1 MLTRLGNMGNNRVRV
16 LLSDAVPPLNESAQ
30 QVIRRFGVFEL
41 DLRAGELRRHGHK
54 IKLQEQPFQVLSLL
68 LEKPGEVITREEL
81 RNRLWPADTFV
92 DFDHSLNAAIR
103 RLRDALGDSADN
115 PTFVETV
122 ARRGYRFLAPVSL
135 GAVNGNGIQAAVAA
149 PVPLPGSRRSQ
160 RWWILASLSV
170 LILVGLSIAIAVF
183 FMPHPAAPPRISRL
197 TANPADDPVRAAAIS
212 HDGRYLAFS
221 DETGFFL
228 RQIETGETHSLSLPK
243 GLTATSISWF
253 PDSVHMIVALSG
265 EHRDST
271 SLWQISS
278 LGGQPRK
285 LLDDASLPAVSPNGQ
300 LLAFIAGRAL
310 HQRISLA
317 AIDGTEPRQLV
328 GEDGDLFGG
337 VVWSPN
343 GQQLAYTTAKFA
355 YGHGVKAVINVIDI
369 RVSTAGS
376 TVRPTTVL
384 SRDGLQGPMG
394 WAPDGRLIYS
404 VAEARPRQM
413 DSNLFCS
420 RIDRQNRLEGPTV
433 RLTNDQGSVFSVS
446 VSGDSKRIIYTKGI
460 PEPDVYI
467 ATLDDSGALNE
478 PQRLTL
484 DDREDLPFDWTP
496 DGKQVIFISDRTGIF
511 SIYKQGL
518 GQVVADM
525 LVGGS
530 QPLAEP
536 RLSPDGT
543 QLLYVVY
550 PNGEDPKYEVPL
562 MRVPLAGGPPHE
574 VARANW
580 ISNHQCAR
588 APATVCVYSV
598 AGDKQVTFYTFDP
611 FKGTGAK
618 VFELKDELSQLYN
631 WALSPDGS
639 MLALARGKFGEEERD
654 QIRIVFL
661 NGAPEKRIILNGSV
675 NLASVDWAADSKSLW
690 APTTDEKE
698 NELLRIDLHGN
709 ARSVWHPK
717 KIKVAWAIPSR
728 DGKKLALHVN
738 STSANIWMLER
749 Q

>member
-1 MLTRLGNMGNNRVRV
+1 MGNNRVRV
-16 LLSDAVPPLNESAQ
+16 QLSDAVGSWTESAHA
-30 QVIRRFGVFEL
+30 IRRFGVFEL
-41 DLRAGELRRHGHK
+41 DLKAAELRRHGHK
-54 IKLQEQPFQVLSLL
+54 IKLQEQPFLVLSQL

-103 RLRDALGDSADN
+103 RLRDALGDSAEN

-122 ARRGYRFLAPVSL
+122 ARRGYRFLAPVSQ
-135 GAVNGNGIQAAVAA
+135 GAVNGNGMIQAPVAPPMA
-149 PVPLPGSRRSQ
+149 LPLSGHSR
-160 RWWILASLSV
+160 RWWILVSLSV
-170 LILVGLSIAIAVF
+170 VILVTLSVIAAIF
-183 FMPHPAAPPRISRL
+183 SMPHPTASPRISRL
-197 TANPADDPVRAAAIS
+197 TANPVDDPVRSAALS
-212 HDGRYLAFS
+212 RDGRYLAFS

-228 RQIETGETHSLSLPK
+228 RQIETGETHSVPLPD
-243 GLTATSISWF
+243 GLAAASISWF
-253 PDSVHMIVALSG
+253 PDSAHMIVALSG
-265 EHRDST
+265 EHRDS
-271 SLWQISS
+271 SLWQIST
-278 LGGQPRK
+278 LGGEPRK
-285 LLDDASLPAVSPNGQ
+285 LVDDGRFPAVSPNGQ
-300 LLAFIAGRAL
+300 QLAFIAGRAL
-310 HQRISLA
+310 RERIWLA
-317 AIDGTEPRQLV
+317 AIDGTQARQLV
-328 GEDGDLFGG
+328 GDDGDMFGG

-355 YGHGVKAVINVIDI
+355 YGRGVKAVINVLDVYA
-369 RVSTAGS
+369 RTAPGL
-376 TVRPTTVL
+376 TVRPATVL
-384 SRDGLQGPMG
+384 SLLGLGGPIS

-404 VAEARPRQM
+404 VSEARPRQR
-413 DSNLFCS
+413 DSNLFFS
-420 RIDRQNRLEGPTV
+420 RIDRQNRVEGPPV

-460 PEPDVYI
+460 PEPDVYV
-467 ATLDDSGALNE
+467 ATLDSSGELSE

-496 DGKQVIFISDRTGIF
+496 DGKQVIFISDRTGTF
-511 SIYKQGL
+511 SIYKQAL
-518 GQVVADM
+518 GQVVPDM

-543 QLLYVVY
+543 QLLYLVY
-550 PNGEDPKYEVPL
+550 PDGEDSDYEVPL

-574 VARANW
+574 VAKANW

-598 AGDKQVTFYTFDP
+598 ARDSEVTFYTFDP
-611 FKGTGAK
+611 FKGTGLK

-631 WALSPDGS
+631 WTLSPDGS
-639 MLALARGKFGEEERD
+639 MLALARGKWGEENRGR
-654 QIRIVFL
+654 IRIVFL
-661 NGAPEKRIILNGSV
+661 NGAPETSIDLNGSV
-675 NLASVDWAADSKSLW
+675 NLASIDWAADSKSLW
-690 APTTDEKE
+690 APTTGDKE
-698 NELLRIDLHGN
+698 NELLRIDLRGN
-709 ARSVWHPK
+709 VRPVWHPK